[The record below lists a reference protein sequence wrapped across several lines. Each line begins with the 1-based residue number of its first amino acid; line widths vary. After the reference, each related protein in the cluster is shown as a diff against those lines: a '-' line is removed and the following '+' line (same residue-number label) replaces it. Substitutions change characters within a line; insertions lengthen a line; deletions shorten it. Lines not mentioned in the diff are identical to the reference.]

1 MLIEEMRKN
10 GHKYLIDTDEFT
22 LPEIKKYVNT

>member
-1 MLIEEMRKN
+1 MRKN

-22 LPEIKKYVNT
+22 LPEIKKYVNTWYKG